1 MMTLPGTTVQIDS
14 TVLDYLRRLKDT
26 GRRAWLDTPTPAGD
40 CGNCGG
46 SGRLLIQ
53 VSDDGPFD
61 SPLNLRGATHV
72 ADVGWF
78 SSHTETIP
86 CPACSRWTQR
96 FEQSGLLA
104 QEYDWNIEYLR
115 GRGGKGSAYR
125 AAHGLLAQLP
135 DVRGLL
141 AFYGDYGMG
150 KTGLLKAA
158 VATACRFGIPARYVR
173 ASDIVA
179 EATATFHDDDSAAQ
193 DRSEAEVRQRYAGYR
208 LLAIDE
214 IDRVGSGDW
223 TRQFLHAIYD
233 QRYAARETCATLLAT
248 NCHMDALPHH
258 LGYLASRLD
267 DGRKIEVGGEYLR
280 GGDRD
285 TTLE

>member
-1 MMTLPGTTVQIDS
+1 MTLPGTTVQIDS

-115 GRGGKGSAYR
+115 GRGG
-125 AAHGLLAQLP
+125 
-135 DVRGLL
+135 RGAPTAPL
-141 AFYGDYGMG
+141 MG
-150 KTGLLKAA
+150 CWRS
-158 VATACRFGIPARYVR
+158 CR
-173 ASDIVA
+173 
-179 EATATFHDDDSAAQ
+179 
-193 DRSEAEVRQRYAGYR
+193 
-208 LLAIDE
+208 
-214 IDRVGSGDW
+214 
-223 TRQFLHAIYD
+223 
-233 QRYAARETCATLLAT
+233 TCA
-248 NCHMDALPHH
+248 
-258 LGYLASRLD
+258 ASWPSTGTMAWAR
-267 DGRKIEVGGEYLR
+267 R
-280 GGDRD
+280 GC
-285 TTLE
+285 